1 MNKAY
6 YAALVGGNW
15 DAYASART
23 RYYAHYGDEP
33 PLLTIRKGG
42 GDEPWRDLAA
52 LAATVLT
59 LGTFSL
65 LLVPYG
71 PWQPLESLA
80 R

>member
-1 MNKAY
+1 MS
-6 YAALVGGNW
+6 L
-15 DAYASART
+15 
-23 RYYAHYGDEP
+23 
-33 PLLTIRKGG
+33 GG
-42 GDEPWRDLAA
+42 GLAA

-71 PWQPLESLA
+71 PWKPLESLA